1 MFVNVSFGRVKANL
15 ESRRQSSVV
24 RLQQILTNISNF
36 SPYAEEDIQTREGPL
51 FLHAE
56 QQHRFHHEIKA
67 VDSVDGSSDHWL

>member
-15 ESRRQSSVV
+15 ESSCQSSVV
-24 RLQQILTNISNF
+24 RLQQILRILAT
-36 SPYAEEDIQTREGPL
+36 SPYDEEDIHTREVFL